1 LTLSE
6 MSCSALTD
14 PKYLETERASSR
26 HGSVAVVGADA
37 GAGAGAVISE
47 SSMLIAST

>member
-1 LTLSE
+1 
-6 MSCSALTD
+6 
-14 PKYLETERASSR
+14 LETERASSR

-37 GAGAGAVISE
+37 GAGAGAGAVISE